1 MWREQRR
8 VHSKPDG
15 SSKEVH
21 FIHEYLLSLQWAR
34 TLLHSGATKTQVH
47 SFCLARFHYGKEN
60 SM

>member
-47 SFCLARFHYGKEN
+47 SFCLARFHYG
-60 SM
+60 